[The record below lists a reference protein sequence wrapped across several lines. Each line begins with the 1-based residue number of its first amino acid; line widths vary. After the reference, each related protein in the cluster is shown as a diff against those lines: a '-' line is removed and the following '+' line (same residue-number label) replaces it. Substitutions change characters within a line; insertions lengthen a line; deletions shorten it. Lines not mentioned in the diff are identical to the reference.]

1 MKNVAATNGQSV
13 SFAVLFFAME
23 NTWEGIWAGTDM
35 LLNFYSRPP
44 WAKSVRAGLWNKTRN
59 GRIQNLHCHA
69 TKKCPFAKIFLNSHG
84 RPCALAPLR
93 ARVFL

>member
-1 MKNVAATNGQSV
+1 MKNVAATSGQSV
-13 SFAVLFFAME
+13 SFAVLFFVAE

-44 WAKSVRAGLWNKTRN
+44 WAKFVLELGGEQARN
-59 GRIQNLHCHA
+59 GRIQNLHSHA
-69 TKKCPFAKIFLNSHG
+69 TKKCSLAKIFLGSQS
-84 RPCALAPLR
+84 RSRAPAPLW